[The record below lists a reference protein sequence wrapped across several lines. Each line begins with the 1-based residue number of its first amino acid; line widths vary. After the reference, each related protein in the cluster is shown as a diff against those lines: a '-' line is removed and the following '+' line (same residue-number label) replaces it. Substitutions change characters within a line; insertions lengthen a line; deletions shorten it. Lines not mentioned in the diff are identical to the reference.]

1 MRRYQEFVPTLHDME
16 MYAEY
21 VPPHNRKTAKPT
33 KIARPPVYVN
43 SIWETG
49 SGRKSSVKPILTL
62 AVRCSNEDCT
72 HFGSVW
78 PSGLCHKCHLA
89 TLPPE
94 AFAEVAK

>member
-1 MRRYQEFVPTLHDME
+1 MRRYQEFVPVLHDME

-21 VPPHNRKTAKPT
+21 VPPHNRKAAKPT
-33 KIARPPVYVN
+33 KIARPPVLVD
-43 SIWETG
+43 SVWRIG
-49 SGRKSSVKPILTL
+49 GGRGSVKPKKDV
-62 AVRCSNEDCT
+62 AVKCANDTCVA
-72 HFGSVW
+72 FGSVW